1 MAGGS
6 LADVNYWLLVRS
18 NVSHAA
24 RCVACHGVRSH
35 AVPFLGVGVIFPG
48 SLRFANMV
56 APTPS
61 NPCPLASFWVSFRD
75 RRAATRRRRAS
86 AAGTVETV
94 RSWRPQPHLDDCR
107 AKSRGTRARQRR
119 PTLQPVV
126 VLLSASKLGELAGII
141 QGAERESDEPAERIV
156 VGRREVGTIDPSHD
170 FEHGKRFER
179 EEMVMQGQSAP
190 RELERQRALSG
201 HLT

>member
-35 AVPFLGVGVIFPG
+35 AVPFLGVGIIFPG

-61 NPCPLASFWVSFRD
+61 NPRPLASFWVSFRD

-94 RSWRPQPHLDDCR
+94 QSWSPQPHLDDCR
-107 AKSRGTRARQRR
+107 AKSRRHPRPTAETGPSTSRPAAQREQAWRARWDH
-119 PTLQPVV
+119 
-126 VLLSASKLGELAGII
+126 LG
-141 QGAERESDEPAERIV
+141 R
-156 VGRREVGTIDPSHD
+156 
-170 FEHGKRFER
+170 GK
-179 EEMVMQGQSAP
+179 
-190 RELERQRALSG
+190 
-201 HLT
+201 